1 MGRYEML
8 REWMRDNHVT
18 LVWTASRLG
27 ITDMGVL
34 RLIRSDRISVKR
46 HAEFV
51 ALGFPPELLPKAEDY
66 IRKPIV
72 PVWEQD
78 SKATA

>member
-1 MGRYEML
+1 MERYTL
-8 REWMRDNHVT
+8 LKEWMRDNRVT
-18 LVWTASRLG
+18 LVWTGKKLG
-27 ITDMGVL
+27 ITTSAIQSL
-34 RLIRSDRISVKR
+34 LSSDRISVKR

-66 IRKPIV
+66 VRKAMVPI
-72 PVWEQD
+72 WEQP